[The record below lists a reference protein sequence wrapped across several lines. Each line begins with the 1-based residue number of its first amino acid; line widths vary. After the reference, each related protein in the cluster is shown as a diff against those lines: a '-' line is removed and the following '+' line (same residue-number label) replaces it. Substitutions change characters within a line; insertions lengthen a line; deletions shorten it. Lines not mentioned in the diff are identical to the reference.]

1 LEAVARFELIILMG
15 GVGMRH
21 FLVIAVVG
29 GFLAGA
35 SAQADTMKN
44 CASAWNAMSAAD
56 KARTTYKAYSTMC
69 LKSGYTV
76 SAATK
81 PPDGATGLCKDGT
94 YTMSK
99 THSGACS
106 SHGGVSKWL
115 TP

>member
-1 LEAVARFELIILMG
+1 MRYLIAL
-15 GVGMRH
+15 
-21 FLVIAVVG
+21 AVVG
-29 GFLAGA
+29 GLLAGA

-56 KARTTYKAYSTMC
+56 KAKTTYKAYSTMC
-69 LKSGYTV
+69 LKSGYTASV
-76 SAATK
+76 ATK
-81 PPDGATGLCKDGT
+81 PPAGATGLCNDNT

-99 THSGACS
+99 SHSGACS